1 MVLQLVLVWGGA
13 VVLSWYWSG
22 EERVVLQLVVWGG
35 AHGAAAGGLGRSTWC
50 CSWWSGE
57 EHMVLQLMVWG
68 GAHGAVAGYKGGL
81 LCFAT

>member
-35 AHGAAAGGLGRSTWC
+35 AHGTAADGLGRSTWC
-50 CSWWSGE
+50 CSW
-57 EHMVLQLMVWG
+57 VQRR
-68 GAHGAVAGYKGGL
+68 APL
-81 LCFAT
+81 LCYIILGCYLSL